1 MDVEEKQ
8 LIDGIKKLVELN
20 KYLARKVQILEEENV
35 RLRDENSKL
44 LIDIAFFDKKL
55 PKEMHDEF

>member
-1 MDVEEKQ
+1 MDLDEKQ

-20 KYLARKVQILEEENV
+20 RYLARKVTILEEENT

-44 LIDIAFFDKKL
+44 LIDIAFFDNKL
-55 PKEMHDEF
+55 PKEIG

>member
-1 MDVEEKQ
+1 MDLEEKQ

-20 KYLARKVQILEEENV
+20 RYLARKVTILEDENK

-44 LIDIAFFDKKL
+44 LIDIAFFDNKL
-55 PKEMHDEF
+55 PKADR

>member
-1 MDVEEKQ
+1 MDVDEKQ

-20 KYLARKVQILEEENV
+20 KYLVRKVQILEEETA

-44 LIDIAFFDKKL
+44 LIDIAFYDNKL
-55 PKEMHDEF
+55 PKESG

>member
-1 MDVEEKQ
+1 MDLEEKQ

-20 KYLARKVQILEEENV
+20 KYLARKVTFLEEDNA

-44 LIDIAFFDKKL
+44 LIDIAFFDNKL
-55 PKEMHDEF
+55 PKEIG

>member
-1 MDVEEKQ
+1 MDVSEQQ

-20 KYLARKVQILEEENV
+20 RYLVRKVTILEEENA

-44 LIDIAFFDKKL
+44 LIDIAFFDNKL
-55 PKEMHDEF
+55 PKENC